1 MVKETSKKKSK
12 KTIEMDTAI
21 LKEIKKTKY
30 EDPMVEATKTIK
42 KSLDSYMNVDYS
54 SKYRKQVLILNYLRT
69 GQVKEMKEKQEAWD
83 LIYDYIKTHHKAV
96 QEYEMAL
103 RLKEKKESKKHGN

>member
-30 EDPMVEATKTIK
+30 ADPMVNATKTIK
-42 KSLDSYMNVDYS
+42 EALDSYMNVDYS
-54 SKYRKQVLILNYLRT
+54 SKYRKQVLTLNFLRT
-69 GQVKEMKEKQEAWD
+69 GQVKELKEIQEAWD
-83 LIYDYIKTHHKAV
+83 TIYTYIELNYYRDDITH
-96 QEYEMAL
+96 
-103 RLKEKKESKKHGN
+103 RTPRF